1 MPVLFRLLPGNITD
15 VSTVLDM
22 LFRFD
27 EITEKKRVFAAV
39 LDRGYCSLDN
49 IARFCDANA
58 RIVMAAKT
66 GNSLTRDA
74 METAMSNL
82 WMNFNR
88 IVGQSCWGATV
99 PMDLACPDGKKRKV
113 WVHVYRSDMMSHN
126 QNEQF
131 YAKLDSFESQW
142 LLARNDDSTLSKSPL
157 IKFYNKINGNLPE
170 PGKDQLVRNDDVI
183 DAEVRYF
190 GFFCNVTTFECDA
203 KDALLDY
210 QMRDSIEKSFKA
222 GKTYSELDVV
232 RTHSNATTEGRFVV
246 SFCCM
251 TILNEL
257 YRRMREET
265 RVTSKKEQIKVLG
278 PLAKEMTFNQIRN
291 YLSSIRVVYDSNGN
305 CCWQEIT
312 KRQQQIAVRL
322 GLSCVYDA
330 VPTWA
335 MK

>member
-1 MPVLFRLLPGNITD
+1 M
-15 VSTVLDM
+15 
-22 LFRFD
+22 
-27 EITEKKRVFAAV
+27 
-39 LDRGYCSLDN
+39 
-49 IARFCDANA
+49 
-58 RIVMAAKT
+58 
-66 GNSLTRDA
+66 
-74 METAMSNL
+74 
-82 WMNFNR
+82 
-88 IVGQSCWGATV
+88 
-99 PMDLACPDGKKRKV
+99 
-113 WVHVYRSDMMSHN
+113 
-126 QNEQF
+126 
-131 YAKLDSFESQW
+131 
-142 LLARNDDSTLSKSPL
+142 
-157 IKFYNKINGNLPE
+157 IKFYNKINGKLPE
-170 PGKDQLVRNDDVI
+170 PGKDRLVRNDDVI

-210 QMRDSIEKSFKA
+210 QMRDSIEKSFEA

-265 RVTSKKEQIKVLG
+265 TVTSKKEQVKVLG

-305 CCWQEIT
+305 CRWQEIT

-322 GLSCVYDA
+322 GLSGVYDA